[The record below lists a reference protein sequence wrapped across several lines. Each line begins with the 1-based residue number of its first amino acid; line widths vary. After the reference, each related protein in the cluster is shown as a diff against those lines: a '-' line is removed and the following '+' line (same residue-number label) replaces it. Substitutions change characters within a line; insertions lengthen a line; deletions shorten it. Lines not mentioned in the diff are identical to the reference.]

1 MDSPTIIVVAVDAW
15 RASSLGAYG
24 NTWYGTPE
32 LDRFASQSLVYEQ
45 VLADSNSLAKVY
57 DSLWTGQHLLDRTP
71 LAGNVQPGPSII
83 ERLREEGYAC
93 ELVTDEAAVAQHQ
106 LASGFDR
113 VEHFD
118 STSTLAAV
126 DALATS
132 FAKVLEAAAN
142 VAGEWSSEYEQPRL
156 LWIHLRGFSGEWDA
170 PREFAESLVDED
182 DPELAPTLEVPH
194 GELDDPNQADDLAFL
209 ASCRY
214 AGQVRAL
221 DQCWGAFDRLLGE
234 LWPQTPPHVVLCGTR
249 GFELG
254 EHHTL
259 GFSGGGYSQQ
269 YHVPLM
275 VREPNGP
282 AMQRDH
288 RLRQSSDLLPL
299 ITSKAIPKATT
310 STTRLLAAGEADG
323 GDQFLRTEVWHYIA
337 GDSTAAAN
345 TGGQD
350 TPTDA
355 PRLFVKPDDIWEAN
369 DVASLC
375 TREIAQLAQLNGE
388 LHQLAKAGKPWAA
401 ISLSAE
407 TSTSNS

>member
-32 LDRFASQSLVYEQ
+32 LDRVASQSLVYEQ
-45 VLADSNSLAKVY
+45 VLAESNSLAKVY

-71 LAGNVQPGPSII
+71 LAGGVKAAPSLT
-83 ERLREEGYAC
+83 ERLREEGYAS

-113 VEHFD
+113 VNKLD
-118 STSTLAAV
+118 STSTLSAV
-126 DALATS
+126 DALSTS

-156 LWIHLRGFSGEWDA
+156 LWIHLRGFTSEWDA
-170 PREFAESLVDED
+170 PGEFAESLVDED
-182 DPELAPTLEVPH
+182 DPELDPTLEVPH
-194 GELDDPNQADDLAFL
+194 GELDDPNQADDEAFL

-214 AGQVRAL
+214 AGQVMAL

-254 EHHTL
+254 EHNTL

-282 AMQRDH
+282 ALQRDH
-288 RLRQSSDLLPL
+288 RLRQSSDLFHLL
-299 ITSKAIPKATT
+299 ASKAIPKATT
-310 STTRLLAAGEADG
+310 PPTRLLAAGEADG
-323 GDQFLRTEVWHYIA
+323 GDQFLRTEAWHYIT
-337 GDSTAAAN
+337 SEN
-345 TGGQD
+345 IGGQS
-350 TPTDA
+350 TPADA

-375 TREIAQLAQLNGE
+375 MPEISQIAQINEE
-388 LHQLAKAGKPWAA
+388 LRQLAKAGKPWAA
-401 ISLSAE
+401 ISLSPE
-407 TSTSNS
+407 TNTSKS